1 MENVRNY
8 KKIIKY
14 NQPSN
19 TKYKIDSFPELGM
32 HLAVLGITPQE
43 AFNIINKSK
52 NQYNARFYWT
62 MTRIA
67 FYVNA
72 RWSEYE
78 KRLKKKLTDA
88 TIEIKKMKKFSNHPI
103 YEDFSFKE
111 RSRFINSIYGSL
123 MKREDG
129 KEKAKD
135 IFYIKLPKKIDT
147 CKKVVDSKE
156 FKNEFKNFY
165 PLEKFDAR
173 KEAQNLNKLTTEKR
187 HQDKLTKGDFDIAI
201 NKPMKQHAWFCKNFK
216 NEKYYS
222 YPQKYFR
229 NNMFKSV
236 GIFFKEV
243 DIKITYRKKR
253 KQL

>member
-1 MENVRNY
+1 MKDY
-8 KKIIKY
+8 KKIVKY

-19 TKYKIDSFPELGM
+19 TKYKIDSFPELEM
-32 HLAVLGITPQE
+32 HLVLLGITPQE
-43 AFNIINKSK
+43 AFNIINNSK

-67 FYVNA
+67 FYVNE

-78 KRLKKKLTDA
+78 KRLKKKLTDI
-88 TIEIKKMKKFSNHPI
+88 TIKIKKIKKFSTHPI
-103 YEDFSFKE
+103 YEDLSSKG
-111 RSRFINSIYGSL
+111 RAGFINSIYRNL
-123 MKREDG
+123 MKRENR
-129 KEKAKD
+129 KETAKD

-173 KEAQNLNKLTTEKR
+173 KEAQNINKLTTEKR
-187 HQDKLTKGDFDIAI
+187 HQDKLTKGDFDIAV
-201 NKPMKQHAWFCKNFK
+201 NKAMKKHASFCKEFTD
-216 NEKYYS
+216 EKYYS

-229 NNMFKSV
+229 NNMFESV
-236 GIFFKEV
+236 GIFFEEV
-243 DIKITYRKKR
+243 DIGITIRKKR
-253 KQL
+253 KQ